1 MALGTYSRNDLLDAV
16 RDTTAD
22 SGATNQVTI
31 QDTIN
36 RAVRQV
42 WLDVDFRSAKRL
54 SVITPGIFDDIHQY
68 TAPSDLKD
76 DAIIDIR
83 KQASPLRTNKERLR
97 LVTPEE
103 FDRKKNNAVNHVAVL
118 DDEMTRTLL
127 LDIDPISTKV
137 AISSF
142 DSLTGDGSNWAAFGD
157 ANNVELDTNNKIQ
170 GGASIRFGLAG
181 SGVNAG
187 LRNAGLNQINV
198 GTEVFDSGFATVWFY
213 LNSVTNF
220 NSGTAVLRLGN
231 DPSNYHETLG
241 VGA

>member
-157 ANNVELDTNNKIQ
+157 ANNVEERRPKHH
-170 GGASIRFGLAG
+170 
-181 SGVNAG
+181 
-187 LRNAGLNQINV
+187 RN
-198 GTEVFDSGFATVWFY
+198 FC
-213 LNSVTNF
+213 
-220 NSGTAVLRLGN
+220 R
-231 DPSNYHETLG
+231 
-241 VGA
+241 